1 MKKNSLFVFL
11 AFLFI
16 VSCGDDKSVYGEENG
31 DCSQEYINREAYS
44 YLQDWY
50 LWYEHLPEID
60 PAEYG
65 TLSEMIAAVK
75 YRDGERLIDRFSYSV
90 TKTEHDDYYAG
101 KRYGMGY
108 SWMRD
113 EDNYLYISMV
123 YPGSPA
129 YSAGLK
135 RGQRVL
141 SLNGVSVEEL
151 DANAAYNKAHRN
163 DDGFEEKTDWDN
175 VYNAEN
181 KGEAVKFQLLDNG
194 DELETTV
201 YLDDYTAKSVLAS
214 KVVESD
220 GVKTGY
226 VHLKSFIQPSESEL
240 NEVFAEFKKEKVEQI
255 VLDLRY
261 NGGGLV
267 RIAEHLIDLVAGS
280 SVKDEE
286 IIKIIYNKK
295 HSDKNYVYKGKVL
308 NDSLNGIKKVGVI
321 VSSGT
326 ASASEMVINSLK
338 PFVET
343 ALFGKT
349 TYGKPVGMNS
359 KDICDQTIVPITFK
373 YANSED
379 YGDFFLG
386 MEVDCNSEDDFKHD
400 FGDTEED
407 GLKNALY
414 YLKNGKCLNP
424 TLVRSGAKRK
434 NIEELIP
441 GGLRGM
447 GKIDYTF

>member
-1 MKKNSLFVFL
+1 MKKIRLLFVWAL
-11 AFLFI
+11 LFI
-16 VSCGDDKSVYGEENG
+16 VSCENILTGNEENG
-31 DCSQEYINREAYS
+31 GCSQEDINKKAYS

-60 PAEYG
+60 PAEYE
-65 TLSEMIAAVK
+65 TLSEMISAVK
-75 YRDGERLIDRFSYSV
+75 YRDGEKLIDRFSYSV
-90 TKTEHDDYYAG
+90 TKTEHEDYYAG

-129 YSAGLK
+129 YSAGFR

-151 DANAAYNKAHRN
+151 DANAVYNREHGN
-163 DDGFEEKTDWDN
+163 DADFQEKPDWNN

-214 KVVESD
+214 KVLESD

-226 VHLKSFIQPSESEL
+226 VHLKSFIQPSEGEL

-255 VLDLRY
+255 VLDFRY

-267 RIAEHLIDLVAGS
+267 KIAEHLIDLIAGS

-295 HSDKNYVYKGKVL
+295 HNDKNYTYKGKVL
-308 NDSLNGIKKVGVI
+308 DASLDGVKKVGVI

-441 GGLRGM
+441 GELKGM